1 MSRGHVAPSEAAR
14 TDLDIHG
21 HWEHV
26 YQSKAA
32 DQVSWFQPTA
42 RVSLEL
48 IKQAAPAHA
57 AAIID
62 VGGGASTLVDG
73 LLAAGYR
80 ALTVLDVSETALAIT
95 RRRIGEAAAHVTW
108 LRANVLDASL
118 PSAAFDLWHDR
129 AVFHFLT
136 AAGDRQ
142 RYVSQVRHA
151 VRPGD
156 HVLMATFAEDGPTRC
171 SGLDVARYSADE
183 LHAQFGAGFE
193 LITSRRDMHRTP
205 SGAEQA
211 FTYCVFRFASPVA
224 AP

>member
-1 MSRGHVAPSEAAR
+1 MRHTDSHVHE
-14 TDLDIHG
+14 

-32 DQVSWFQPTA
+32 DQVSWFQPEA
-42 RVSLEL
+42 SVSVEL
-48 IKQAAPAHA
+48 IRQAAPDHA

-73 LLAAGYR
+73 LLTTGYR
-80 ALTVLDVSETALAIT
+80 ALTVLDVANTALETT
-95 RRRIGEAAAHVTW
+95 RRRIGESAAHVTW
-108 LRANVLDASL
+108 VHANVLDASL
-118 PSAAFDLWHDR
+118 PNAAFDLWHDR

-136 AAGDRQ
+136 AASDRQ

-151 VRPGD
+151 VRRGG

-171 SGLDVARYSADE
+171 SGLDVSRYSADE
-183 LHAQFGAGFE
+183 LHAEFGPEFD
-193 LITSRRDMHRTP
+193 LVMSRREVHRTP

-211 FTYCVFRFASPVA
+211 FTFCLFRDWALPRPA
-224 AP
+224 

>member
-1 MSRGHVAPSEAAR
+1 MTHTDPHVHE
-14 TDLDIHG
+14 

-32 DQVSWFQPTA
+32 DQMSWFQPEA
-42 RVSLEL
+42 RVSLEI
-48 IKQAAPAHA
+48 IKRSAPDHA

-80 ALTVLDVSETALAIT
+80 ALTVLDVAETALETT
-95 RRRIGEAAAHVTW
+95 RRRVRESAAHVTW
-108 LRANVLDASL
+108 IHANVLDASL
-118 PSAAFDLWHDR
+118 PGSAYDLWHDR
-129 AVFHFLT
+129 AVFHFL
-136 AAGDRQ
+136 AAASDRQ

-151 VRPGD
+151 VRPGG
-156 HVLMATFAEDGPTRC
+156 HLLMATFAEDGPTRC
-171 SGLDVARYSADE
+171 SGLDVSRYSADE
-183 LHAQFGAGFE
+183 LHAEFGAEFA
-193 LITSRRDMHRTP
+193 LVTSRREVHRTP

-211 FTYCVFRFASPVA
+211 FTYCVFRLASPAA